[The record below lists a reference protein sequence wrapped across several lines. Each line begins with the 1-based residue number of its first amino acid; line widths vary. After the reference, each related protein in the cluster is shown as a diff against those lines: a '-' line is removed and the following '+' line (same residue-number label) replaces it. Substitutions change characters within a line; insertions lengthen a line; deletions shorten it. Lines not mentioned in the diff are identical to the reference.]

1 MPVEIALPDVSEK
14 VVGGSHQD
22 LEALLNAL
30 AERGKRGKRI
40 LREAHLVGLTSRLR
54 SGLGVGSWQY
64 IRLSPHLIL
73 SLTDAD
79 YHRDARIDI
88 EGDDT
93 FKVRVVLRGRIRDGE
108 SGQPLQAPFVYVEA
122 YPGKSADSYEI
133 LAGKIQ
139 MIVLHC
145 RIGELT
151 EGLGLEAVPMPDPI
165 SQLFTGNRATLPS
178 GNAVRIGAEVM
189 RAATDIFAAI
199 HQYPEALLLPFLHA
213 KAQEILCSVLRQ
225 LAAPSVDSTAHGLR
239 SRDVNRI
246 YEARDIVL
254 AKLETPPSLAELSRA
269 VGVCQTKLK
278 AGFKAIFGATV
289 FEYVRARQMERGLEL
304 LLGTDKSISEIAYEV
319 GYRYPANFTHAFKR
333 HFNYLPTQV
342 RQAEEDAEESA
353 PSALA

>member
-1 MPVEIALPDVSEK
+1 MPEEIALPDVSEK
-14 VVGGSHQD
+14 VVGGTHRD

-30 AERGKRGKRI
+30 AKSASRGGKVT
-40 LREAHLVGLTSRLR
+40 REPHLVGLTSRLPP
-54 SGLGVGSWQY
+54 GIGVGSWQY
-64 IRLSPHLIL
+64 IQLSPHLIL
-73 SLTDAD
+73 SLTDAE

-93 FKVRVVLRGRIRDGE
+93 FKVRVVLRGRIRDGA
-108 SGQPLQAPFVYVEA
+108 GGTPLQAPFVYVEA

-133 LAGKIQ
+133 LGGKIQ

-145 RIGELT
+145 RVGELT
-151 EGLGLEAVPMPDPI
+151 EGLGLDTMPMPEPI
-165 SQLFTGNRATLPS
+165 SQLFTGSRSPLPS

-199 HQYPEALLLPFLHA
+199 HQYPEPLLPPFLRA

-225 LAAPSVDSTAHGLR
+225 LAAPTADSTAHGLR

-254 AKLETPPSLAELSRA
+254 ANLETPPSLAELSRA

-289 FEYVRARQMERGLEL
+289 FEYIRARQMERGLEL

-342 RQAEEDAEESA
+342 RQSEDDAEDSA
-353 PSALA
+353 A